1 MTVSHFYTQK
11 ERIERES
18 LDKILFI
25 VAVCLRRA
33 LFPSSVGLGRVFR
46 KSALFY
52 SNTYLITFKK
62 DFRYIVILHSAYDE
76 RF

>member
-1 MTVSHFYTQK
+1 M
-11 ERIERES
+11 ERES

-33 LFPSSVGLGRVFR
+33 LFPSSVGLGREFR
-46 KSALFY
+46 KSALFF
-52 SNTYLITFKK
+52 SNTYLITLKK
-62 DFRYIVILHSAYDE
+62 RLSIHCVILHSAYDA